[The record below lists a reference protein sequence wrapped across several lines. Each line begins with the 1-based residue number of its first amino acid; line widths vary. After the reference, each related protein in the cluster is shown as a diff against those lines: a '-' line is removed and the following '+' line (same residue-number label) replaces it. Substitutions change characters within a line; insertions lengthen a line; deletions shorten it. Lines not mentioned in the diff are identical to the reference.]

1 MASLVISIV
10 SCRLYTQDNIMMIT
24 TRVFV
29 NLDNL
34 KEQIAS

>member
-10 SCRLYTQDNIMMIT
+10 SCRLYTPDSVLMIT
-24 TRVFV
+24 ARIFV